1 MDASVLYDGHNLTLS
16 KSTGIGT
23 YARTLAATAARI
35 GFKPEILLGGN
46 ASVDR
51 KDPQLSEIVLFDALT
66 ALKPSPKLR
75 LERFLATLWGKPL
88 GVRSAEFSRVG
99 AVLNGAM
106 SSLDGFDRMHVAPS
120 LFELGQ
126 SHFHRY
132 GVRAEVKLS
141 SAPSLFHMTFPTPL
155 KTRGCPNIY
164 TIHDIVP
171 LRLPQTTLDNK
182 KQFLRLVRHLCRKA
196 DHIVTVS
203 EFSRQDIIRFVGVAE
218 NRITNTYQSV
228 HLPAAISK
236 KSDDEVANEVAHAF
250 GLDFRSY
257 YMFYGAIEPKKNVS
271 RMIDAYAASGSAFP
285 LIIVGGLGWQYE
297 DDVEKIKDDRFLYYR
312 QEADRIV
319 PSRRVQRIPYL
330 PFSQLMTLVKGAR
343 GVLFP
348 SLYEGFGLPV
358 LEAMALGTPV
368 ITSNVASLPEVSAGA
383 AFLVDPTDVD
393 ALTKAIQAFDHDDG
407 LRQDLALKGRKRA
420 AFFEPQAYQDRLAN
434 LYSRLGVGPVPVEAS
449 SAQVMSLQTTAL

>member
-16 KSTGIGT
+16 RSTGIGT

-75 LERFLATLWGKPL
+75 LERFLAGLWGKPL

-99 AVLNGAM
+99 AVFNGAM

-120 LFELGQ
+120 LFEVSQ
-126 SHFHRY
+126 SHFNRY

-141 SAPSLFHMTFPTPL
+141 KAPSLFHMTFPTPL

-203 EFSRQDIIRFVGVAE
+203 EFSRQDIIQFVGVPE

-228 HLPAAISK
+228 HLPASISE

-271 RMIDAYAASGSAFP
+271 RMIDAYAASGSTFP

-297 DDVEKIKDDRFLYYR
+297 DDVEKIEDDRFLYYR
-312 QEADRIV
+312 READRIV

-368 ITSNVASLPEVSAGA
+368 ITSNVAALPEVSAGA
-383 AFLVDPTDVD
+383 AVLVDPMDVD
-393 ALTKAIQAFDHDDG
+393 SLARAIRAFDHDDG
-407 LRQDLALKGRKRA
+407 LRQDLALRGRKRA

-434 LYSRLGVGPVPVEAS
+434 LYSKLGVGPVRVEAP
-449 SAQVMSLQTTAL
+449 SAHVMSLQTTAS